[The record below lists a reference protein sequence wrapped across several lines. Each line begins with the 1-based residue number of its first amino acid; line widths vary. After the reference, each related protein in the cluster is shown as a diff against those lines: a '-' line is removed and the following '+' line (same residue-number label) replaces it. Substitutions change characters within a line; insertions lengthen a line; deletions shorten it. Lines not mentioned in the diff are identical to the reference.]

1 MNARSHSEVGNWIMP
16 IISYFAVVG
25 AALMAL
31 LFVADANMESRP
43 LSFTSNFNGLP
54 KPWTPELNPPLPQ
67 EKPQAIQTAAVPPLV
82 PQAEEPKPAPAA
94 VAAAPEPVE
103 APAEQVAK
111 VEPAPK
117 KQKHARKQQVRREV
131 PGARYAWRPD
141 GNALGGGPWRF

>member
-1 MNARSHSEVGNWIMP
+1 MP

-67 EKPQAIQTAAVPPLV
+67 EKPQAIQTAAAPPPV
-82 PQAEEPKPAPAA
+82 PQAEEPKPAA
-94 VAAAPEPVE
+94 VAATPEPE
-103 APAEQVAK
+103 AAPAEQVAK
-111 VEPAPK
+111 VEAAPK
-117 KQKHARKQQVRREV
+117 KPKHVARKQQARREV
-131 PGARYAWRPD
+131 AGARYAWRPD
-141 GNALGGGPWRF
+141 GSPLGGGPWRF